1 MRFIERKRRQPPAV
15 IIVSLIDVLIVVL
28 IFLMVTTSFKQQK
41 PAVKLTLPES
51 KQGKAGASEDAPV
64 IITIA
69 KQEPYFYLANR
80 PVTLDKL
87 QAELIAGVAKNPNV
101 AVSIR
106 ADEGSPWGKVVNV
119 MDAAKV
125 AKVKAV
131 SAFTKSPPN
140 K

>member
-1 MRFIERKRRQPPAV
+1 MRFIVRKRRQPPAV

-41 PAVKLTLPES
+41 PSVKLTLPES
-51 KQGKAGASEDAPV
+51 RQGKAGASENAPLV
-64 IITIA
+64 ITIA
-69 KQEPYFYLANR
+69 KQEPYFYIGSR

-87 QAELIAGVAKNPNV
+87 QAELVAGVAQNPNV
-101 AVSIR
+101 VVSIR

-119 MDAAKV
+119 MDAAKA

-131 SAFTKSPPN
+131 SAFTKAPTT